1 MSLILHKL
9 YFKMLLSSGSN
20 SKWPYFMMHV
30 CVTWFHPH
38 VTSMHLNLEP
48 LKSLVKYE
56 DTVTSVHPVSL
67 CIWANCSP
75 DVNARSHLITLHSDV
90 GVGVQVNLNWVWISS
105 KIKNILIGWQSWL
118 AVWFQSDCA
127 ISNGPG
133 PPTDE
138 CLMEICLKETSSLE
152 ILDTRAFCICK
163 HAQTI
168 GERERKSKL
177 ITVSDGRADAESFWS
192 DRKGQ
197 VSAPDP
203 FWLFCA
209 VFYFGWA

>member
-1 MSLILHKL
+1 MNPIS
-9 YFKMLLSSGSN
+9 
-20 SKWPYFMMHV
+20 WCT
-30 CVTWFHPH
+30 CVTQFHHH
-38 VTSMHLNLEP
+38 VASMNLNLEP
-48 LKSLVKYE
+48 LKTLVKY
-56 DTVTSVHPVSL
+56 DNTVTSVHPASL

-75 DVNARSHLITLHSDV
+75 GVNARSHLITLHSDV
-90 GVGVQVNLNWVWISS
+90 GVGVQVNLNWAWISS
-105 KIKNILIGWQSWL
+105 KIKNLLIGWQSWL

-138 CLMEICLKETSSLE
+138 CLIEICLKDTSSLE
-152 ILDTRAFCICK
+152 ILDTRTFCICK

-168 GERERKSKL
+168 WERQRKSKL
-177 ITVSDGRADAESFWS
+177 ITVSDGRADAERFWS

-203 FWLFCA
+203 FWFFYA
-209 VFYFGWA
+209 VLYFGWA

>member
-1 MSLILHKL
+1 MVSRQGDLISWCL
-9 YFKMLLSSGSN
+9 
-20 SKWPYFMMHV
+20 

-38 VTSMHLNLEP
+38 VTSMPLNLEA
-48 LKSLVKYE
+48 LKSLVKY
-56 DTVTSVHPVSL
+56 DNIVTSVHPVSP
-67 CIWANCSP
+67 CIWANCSQ

-90 GVGVQVNLNWVWISS
+90 GVRVQVNLNWVWISS

-118 AVWFQSDCA
+118 AVRFQSDCA

-133 PPTDE
+133 PPTDD
-138 CLMEICLKETSSLE
+138 CMMEICLKGTNSLE

-177 ITVSDGRADAESFWS
+177 ITVSDGQADAEFLKWQEGPGFRS
-192 DRKGQ
+192 GPLLI
-197 VSAPDP
+197 V
-203 FWLFCA
+203 LCCTLL
-209 VFYFGWA
+209 

>member
-1 MSLILHKL
+1 M
-9 YFKMLLSSGSN
+9 
-20 SKWPYFMMHV
+20 
-30 CVTWFHPH
+30 
-38 VTSMHLNLEP
+38 
-48 LKSLVKYE
+48 
-56 DTVTSVHPVSL
+56 SL

-90 GVGVQVNLNWVWISS
+90 GVGVQVNLSWVRISS

-138 CLMEICLKETSSLE
+138 CLMEICLKDTSSLE
-152 ILDTRAFCICK
+152 ILETCTFCICK

-168 GERERKSKL
+168 GKRERKSKF
-177 ITVSDGRADAESFWS
+177 ITVTDGGLMQRVFEVTERARFPLRTPSDCFLLYFTLAELRCSLGNHNIHSVGIFTQCLSECLNCLTEQIKRSNSWNNYESS
-192 DRKGQ
+192 DLVQ
-197 VSAPDP
+197 QAHCHSS
-203 FWLFCA
+203 
-209 VFYFGWA
+209 